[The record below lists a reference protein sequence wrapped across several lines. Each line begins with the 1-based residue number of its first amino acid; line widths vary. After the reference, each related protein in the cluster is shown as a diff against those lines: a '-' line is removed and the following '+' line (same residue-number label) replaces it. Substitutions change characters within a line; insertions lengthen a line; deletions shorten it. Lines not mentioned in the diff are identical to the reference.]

1 MSKTSLPT
9 LLRTLR
15 FLFFRKNPLTI
26 NFLETIVV
34 NKELIHKILFRTIIT
49 ASIVVLIYCIYNFPF
64 SKAGLDLGLL
74 FVAVIIFST
83 YTQIQIP
90 RVKIYLNISDVVIFL
105 GLLIYGGEVAVILA
119 IMDSLAGSFR
129 IRQQGLDIKTSTI
142 LLNGAA
148 SGTSIFTAAYLAEL
162 IFGSVTS
169 VAAGNNPATFALMLG
184 FIAITHFLFISI
196 FVSII
201 TYLKKGANLWKTWYE
216 HCLNGLALYVICAAI
231 AGLALK
237 ILAGG
242 QTVGFL
248 IVSLISF
255 IVYFTYRRYTD
266 DVINSAAKAEKA
278 ERDRAESAEQHVE
291 QLQHHI
297 VQQEQTEKEL
307 RQSRE
312 KFKFAAYHDPL
323 TSLPNRNQFVEQ
335 VRSCLEEIKEDETF
349 SFTILSLDLNRFKT
363 INESL
368 GHKTGDKLIVSVARR
383 LLNSVR
389 ADDFVARFSGDE
401 FGIIL
406 TDIYKEEDVISC
418 IKIITTY
425 FKESF
430 EIDERSVFTS
440 VAVGVAIANSDYES
454 AEDIVRDAEIAMYK
468 AKSQDQKYEI
478 FDPSMHAHA
487 VSLLQVETDLRH
499 AVERNELA
507 PYFQPIVCLQTMNII
522 GFEALMRWHHPQRGL
537 VSPGEFIPVS
547 EDTGLIVPMTLWMLR
562 DSCHKLAE
570 WSRMFPDNQKLV
582 MSVNLSGKHFAQD
595 DLVAQVKNILKE
607 ESVEPQYL
615 KLEITESAI
624 MGNAETAI
632 TILEQLKRVGVQLSI
647 DDFGTGYSSLSYL
660 HRFPIDTLKID
671 RSFVSSMDSA
681 SENGEIVRTVIA
693 LAKALGLTIIAEGIE
708 TIHQLHQLR
717 ILGCEYG
724 QGFLFSRPVPADQ
737 VEELLRDKNRW
748 KNIINNEIEKVP
760 VLQRRRADRVVQI
773 GDLQN

>member
-1 MSKTSLPT
+1 MTISIGIVSYCALNLP
-9 LLRTLR
+9 
-15 FLFFRKNPLTI
+15 FLKFDLY
-26 NFLETIVV
+26 LGMLVCATIV
-34 NKELIHKILFRTIIT
+34 
-49 ASIVVLIYCIYNFPF
+49 
-64 SKAGLDLGLL
+64 
-74 FVAVIIFST
+74 FST
-83 YTQIQIP
+83 FTQIQIP
-90 RVKIYLNISDVVIFL
+90 RVKIYLNVSDVIIFIT
-105 GLLIYGGEVAVILA
+105 LLTYGGEIAVILA
-119 IMDSLAGSFR
+119 VTDSIVSSMRFR
-129 IRQQGLDIKTSTI
+129 QRGINIKTRTI
-142 LLNGAA
+142 FLNGA
-148 SGTSIFTAAYLAEL
+148 TAGISMFLTYLL
-162 IFGSVTS
+162 VTKVFGSITEIAKS
-169 VAAGNNPATFALMLG
+169 GDLTTFALMLTTL
-184 FIAITHFLFISI
+184 AIMHFLLT
-196 FVSII
+196 SII
-201 TYLKKGANLWKTWYE
+201 ISVITSLKTDKGLWKTWFE
-216 HCLNGLALYVICAAI
+216 HCLNGLVLFVICAAI
-231 AGLALK
+231 AGLTMKL
-237 ILAGG
+237 LSGVE
-242 QTVGFL
+242 TVGIM

-255 IVYFTYRRYTD
+255 TVYFTYRRYTN
-266 DVINSAAKAEKA
+266 DVIDSADKAEKA
-278 ERDRAESAEQHVE
+278 ERERAELAEKHVE

-297 VQQEQTEKEL
+297 IQQEQTEKEL

-335 VRSCLEEIKEDETF
+335 VRSCLDELREDKTF
-349 SFTILSLDLNRFKT
+349 SFTVLSLDLNRFKT

-401 FGIIL
+401 FGVIL
-406 TDIYKEEDVISC
+406 TDISKEEDVISC
-418 IKIITTY
+418 IKIISTH

-440 VAVGVAIANSDYES
+440 VAVGVAIANNDYES
-454 AEDIVRDAEIAMYK
+454 AEDIVRDAEIAMYQ
-468 AKSQDQKYEI
+468 AKSREQKYEI
-478 FDPSMHAHA
+478 FDPTMHAHA
-487 VSLLQVETDLRH
+487 VSLLQVETDLRY
-499 AVERNELA
+499 AVKRNELV

-522 GFEALMRWHHPQRGL
+522 GFEALMRWNHPKRGL
-537 VSPGEFIPVS
+537 VSPGEFIPIS

-562 DSCHKLAE
+562 DSCQKLAK
-570 WSRMFPDNQKLV
+570 WSAMSPENQEMV

-607 ESVEPQYL
+607 ENIQPKHL

-671 RSFVSSMDSA
+671 RSFVSSMDSG

-717 ILGCEYG
+717 ILGCESG
-724 QGFLFSRPVPADQ
+724 QGFLFSRPIPTDQ
-737 VEELLRDKNRW
+737 VEELLKDKGRW
-748 KNIINNEIEKVP
+748 KNIISNKIEEVP
-760 VLQRRRADRVVQI
+760 VLQRRGTDRVLQI
-773 GDLQN
+773 GDLEN